1 MSATRCS
8 PSARRSCAIWPSS
21 NAGPGG
27 GASPKPTR
35 PRRWKRSIESGQTAT
50 QRHVALFNQA
60 LAAAHLGLVEAARS
74 WATEG
79 VQLALSNDDS
89 FNANWNRAVLGF
101 LSLSLGEHEQAYQH
115 LEPVVLYMDRMGA
128 VEPGIIPCIPDAIEA
143 LISLGRLDEAASL
156 LDRLTQQGKTMGRPW
171 ALAASARCRGLLLAA
186 RGDLDGAR
194 VELEAALGHHGDAQ
208 QPFELGRTLMAK
220 GQVERRAKQ
229 KRAARSSLDQAL
241 RTFESLGAPLWAE
254 RARSELSRVGG
265 PAAPGELTP
274 DRATG
279 RGARGARAHESRGRG
294 RPVREREDGRGE
306 PLARVPQDGGQDSTR
321 AAACHAS
328 RRRGSGIRRE
338 PTAASSIGFIPDSP
352 RLRAAYRRRT
362 GRGRGP
368 RG

>member
-1 MSATRCS
+1 
-8 PSARRSCAIWPSS
+8 
-21 NAGPGG
+21 
-27 GASPKPTR
+27 
-35 PRRWKRSIESGQTAT
+35 
-50 QRHVALFNQA
+50 
-60 LAAAHLGLVEAARS
+60 
-74 WATEG
+74 
-79 VQLALSNDDS
+79 
-89 FNANWNRAVLGF
+89 
-101 LSLSLGEHEQAYQH
+101 
-115 LEPVVLYMDRMGA
+115 
-128 VEPGIIPCIPDAIEA
+128 
-143 LISLGRLDEAASL
+143 
-156 LDRLTQQGKTMGRPW
+156 MGRPW

-328 RRRGSGIRRE
+328 SRRGSGIRRE

-352 RLRAAYRRRT
+352 RLRAAYRRRDGSRT
-362 GRGRGP
+362 RPKGVRTWRRSGRGSGRTDRRPRTDSASRSSWPCWSWGSLAGFGLGRIGGDPTVAPIWAGSMGQGP
-368 RG
+368 GHVPRVWVERS